1 MAEISKFKVRTLT
14 SGHPVFSIQF
24 ISLYLFAKAATRYSG
39 TWDDVSIMSDRCRN
53 LARYL
58 LNETLYYTLKYILE
72 VA

>member
-1 MAEISKFKVRTLT
+1 M
-14 SGHPVFSIQF
+14 
-24 ISLYLFAKAATRYSG
+24 YLFAKAATRYSG